1 MERPFSFE
9 PVLVFSFLCLMLL
22 CGVLLRAR
30 VGALQRLLFPGCL
43 LGGLLGLGLVG
54 TGLVP
59 LSASA
64 LENLA
69 YHAFNISFISVGL
82 TRSDEGPQGRRAVRS
97 RLKGPVWM
105 ALVQAVTFPL
115 QAVLGGLLVIL
126 LGLAGLEL
134 FPTFGFLVPLG
145 FNEGPG
151 QALSLGKVWEGF
163 GFAHAATIGLSFATI
178 GYLFAFFVGVPLVNR
193 GLRKG
198 WSGYGSPALP
208 REFLTGFFPRGR
220 QGGSAGTMTLHGG
233 NTDTLAFQIGLVGLV
248 YLVTYGIVNGLAAML
263 PPDAGKILWGFFF
276 FFGLAVALGV
286 RGIMGWLR
294 IDHLVDPGMQRRIT
308 GSAVD
313 FLIVATVT
321 AIQVPVLRHYLLP
334 VALFALVN
342 GAATTAVVTV
352 LGRRSGAYE
361 LERTA
366 AMFGTVTGTVSCG
379 LLLLRIADPDFRT
392 PVAVDIGVMNVFA
405 LPVVGGCTVL
415 VNGPLWWGWSTGL
428 TVGVFAAILAAA
440 LLLLRMVSRWRE
452 LEAKEGPVSP

>member
-9 PVLVFSFLCLMLL
+9 PMLAFSFLCLMLL
-22 CGVLLRAR
+22 AGVLLRAR
-30 VGALQRLLFPGCL
+30 VRAFQRLLFPGCL
-43 LGGLLGLGLVG
+43 LGGLLGLILVG
-54 TGLVP
+54 TGAVP
-59 LSASA
+59 LSSSL

-82 TRSDEGPQGRRAVRS
+82 TRSDESRSGSGKGRS

-126 LGLAGLEL
+126 LGLAGYEL

-151 QALSLGKVWEGF
+151 QALSLGKVWEGL

-178 GYLFAFFVGVPLVNR
+178 GYLFSFFVGVPLVNLGIR
-193 GLRKG
+193 RG
-198 WSGYGSPALP
+198 WSGSGTSTLS
-208 REFLTGFFPRGR
+208 RELLTGLFPRGHK
-220 QGGSAGTMTLHGG
+220 GEPAGRLTLHGG

-248 YLVTYGIVNGLAAML
+248 YLVTYGVVSGLVAL
-263 PPDAGKILWGFFF
+263 VPPDAGRILWGFFF
-276 FFGLAVALGV
+276 FFGLAVALVV
-286 RGIMGWLR
+286 RWLMER
-294 IDHLVDPGMQRRIT
+294 LGIDHLADPGVQRRIT

-321 AIQVPVLRHYLLP
+321 AIQVPVLRHYILP

-342 GAATTAVVTV
+342 GAATTAVVV
-352 LGRRSGAYE
+352 FLGRRAGAYP
-361 LERTA
+361 LERIA

-379 LLLLRIADPDFRT
+379 LLLLRIVDPEFRT
-392 PVAVDIGVMNVFA
+392 PVALDIGVMNVFA

-428 TVGVFAAILAAA
+428 TVGVFAAIMAAA
-440 LLLLRMVSRWRE
+440 LVLLRFVSGWRE
-452 LEAKEGPVSP
+452 AEA